1 MSQFK
6 ACGKNNIEFVPH
18 HGVWRNNRQMV
29 LDIDAY
35 DAYKSMTY
43 LAYHEFKDSVRNFE
57 CHTWW
62 TGKAFGIFTSD
73 ARLLD
78 AVLVDKLL
86 MNAVRRIRYTS
97 AQYEAETRKMDSI
110 ATDIK
115 LLQNKRPGR
124 DYEIQLS
131 LTSKHPKEHI
141 KSLYAIIDANRT
153 HVEITEKLEN
163 RLMEGRVSWNS
174 RVFYCNNPEV
184 IMMMRIGAPG
194 VIHSVLKIVEKNS
207 NED

>member
-1 MSQFK
+1 
-6 ACGKNNIEFVPH
+6 
-18 HGVWRNNRQMV
+18 MV

-43 LAYHEFKDSVRNFE
+43 LAYREFKDSVRNFE
-57 CHTWW
+57 CHTRW

-110 ATDIK
+110 ATDVK
-115 LLQNKRPGR
+115 LLQNKQLGR

-131 LTSKHPKEHI
+131 LTSKHTKEHI

-174 RVFYCNNPEV
+174 RVFYCSDPDTV
-184 IMMMRIGAPG
+184 ML
-194 VIHSVLKIVEKNS
+194 IHLSASNIIHKIYKIIERN
-207 NED
+207 